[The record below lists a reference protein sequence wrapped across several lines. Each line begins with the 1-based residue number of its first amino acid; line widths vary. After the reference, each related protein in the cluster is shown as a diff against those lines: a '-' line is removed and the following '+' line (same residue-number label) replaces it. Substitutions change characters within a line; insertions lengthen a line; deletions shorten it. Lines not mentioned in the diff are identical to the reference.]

1 MYVRSDS
8 IELIHKNTRGMPVK
22 IRFTVYLVLT
32 FSAFFIAN
40 PASGAAFNLTAE
52 TGTVWFSRNDIRIPA
67 DDGTRFDLLDLTG
80 SGPDPYIR
88 LYASY
93 EFNKRHSLR
102 LNIAPLRVD
111 GTGVL
116 DKEVVFEG
124 ERFKPAVPTQG
135 TYKFNTYRLTYRW
148 MFHRGTN
155 WHGGIGGALLVRDA
169 KVELKQGP
177 LKESN
182 TDLGFVPLL
191 HLYGGYFF
199 NDRLSAIL
207 DIEGAGASQGRA
219 IDAALKVAY
228 KWPSGWHAGA
238 GYRTLEGGADNNS
251 VYTFAWLHFA
261 FFEIGYA
268 F

>member
-1 MYVRSDS
+1 MSV
-8 IELIHKNTRGMPVK
+8 N

-32 FSAFFIAN
+32 FSAFFIVN
-40 PASGAAFNLTAE
+40 PASGAGLNLSAE
-52 TGTVWFSRNDIRIPA
+52 TGTAWFSRNDIRIPG

-88 LYASY
+88 LYATY
-93 EFNKRHSLR
+93 EFNNRHSLR

-111 GTGVL
+111 GTGIL
-116 DKEVVFEG
+116 DKEVFFDGSTFE
-124 ERFKPAVPTQG
+124 ADIPTKG

-148 MFHRGTN
+148 MYHRGMN

-177 LKESN
+177 LKASN

-191 HLYGGYFF
+191 HLYGAYFI

-207 DIEGAGASQGRA
+207 DVEGAGASQGRA
-219 IDAALKVAY
+219 IDAALKVVY
-228 KWPSGWHAGA
+228 EWPSGWHAAA

-261 FFEIGYA
+261 LFEIGYA

>member
-1 MYVRSDS
+1 
-8 IELIHKNTRGMPVK
+8 MPMK
-22 IRFTVYLVLT
+22 IRCTVYLVLT

-40 PASGAAFNLTAE
+40 PASGAGLNLAAE
-52 TGTVWFSRNDIRIPA
+52 TGTVWFARNDIRIPA

-88 LYASY
+88 LYALY
-93 EFNKRHSLR
+93 EFNNRHSLR

-111 GTGVL
+111 GTGIL
-116 DKEVVFEG
+116 DKNVFFEG
-124 ERFKPAVPTQG
+124 ATFESDVPTKG
-135 TYKFNTYRLTYRW
+135 TYQFNTYRLTYRW
-148 MFHRGTN
+148 MFHRGMN
-155 WHGGIGGALLVRDA
+155 WHVGIGGALLVRDA

-182 TDLGFVPLL
+182 TDLGLVPLL

-199 NDRLSAIL
+199 NDRVSAIL
-207 DIEGAGASQGRA
+207 DIEGAVAPQGRA
-219 IDAALKVAY
+219 IDAALRVVY
-228 KWPSGWHAGA
+228 EWPTGWHAAA

-251 VYTFAWLHFA
+251 VYTFAWLHFVL
-261 FFEIGYA
+261 FEIGYA

>member
-1 MYVRSDS
+1 M
-8 IELIHKNTRGMPVK
+8 K
-22 IRFTVYLVLT
+22 IRCTICFFVLFPVT
-32 FSAFFIAN
+32 LIAKPAFCDAVFSL
-40 PASGAAFNLTAE
+40 SAE
-52 TGTVWFSRNDIRIPA
+52 TGIVWFARNDIRIPA

-80 SGPDPYIR
+80 SGVDPFIR

-102 LNIAPLRVD
+102 LNIAPLKVD
-111 GTGVL
+111 GTGTL
-116 DKEVVFEG
+116 DKDVFFEG
-124 ERFKPAVPTQG
+124 ATFKPGISTKG

-148 MFHRGTN
+148 MYHRSRN

-169 KVELKQGP
+169 KVELQQGS
-177 LKESN
+177 LKASN

-191 HLYGGYFF
+191 HVYGAYLF
-199 NDRLSAIL
+199 NDRLSAVL

-228 KWPSGWHAGA
+228 EWPSGWHAAA

-251 VYTFAWLHFA
+251 VYTFAWLHFVL
-261 FFEIGYA
+261 FEIGYT